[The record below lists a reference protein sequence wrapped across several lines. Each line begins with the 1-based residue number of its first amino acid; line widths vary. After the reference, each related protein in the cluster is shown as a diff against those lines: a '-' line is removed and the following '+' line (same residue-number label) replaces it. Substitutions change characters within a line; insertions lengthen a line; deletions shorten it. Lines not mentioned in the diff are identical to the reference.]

1 MKCGFVYQN
10 IRTIFATSRQ
20 PFRALYFLLHQICHQ
35 IYRTKGAHTTM
46 KALVKKAAETG
57 LWMED
62 VPMPAMDDNDILVKV
77 RKTAICGT
85 DIHIYKWDAWSQR
98 TIKTPMIIG
107 HEFVGEIV
115 DMGRAVSGYKIGE
128 RISAEGHIVCGVCR
142 ACRAGKRHLCPNTRG
157 VGVNR
162 DGCFAEYVS
171 VPASNAWHV
180 NDAIDDEVA
189 SIFDPYGN
197 ATHTALSFDMVGEDV
212 IITGAG
218 PIGCMAAAIARHV
231 GARNVVVTDVNDYR
245 LALAAR
251 LGANRTVNVSRENL
265 RSVTHELGMV
275 GGFDVGMEMSGSPA
289 AFEQML
295 ENMYN
300 GGRIALL
307 GILPNGA
314 GIDWDK
320 VIFKGLFLK
329 GIYGREMFETWYK
342 MQTMLLSGLD
352 ISPVI
357 THRFAFDD
365 FQQGFDAMLSGQ
377 SGKVVLSIE

>member
-1 MKCGFVYQN
+1 
-10 IRTIFATSRQ
+10 
-20 PFRALYFLLHQICHQ
+20 
-35 IYRTKGAHTTM
+35 M
-46 KALVKKAAETG
+46 KALVKKSPEVG

-62 VPMPAMDDNDILVKV
+62 VPMPAVGDADLLIKVK
-77 RKTAICGT
+77 KTAICGT
-85 DIHIYKWDAWSQR
+85 DVHIYKWDAWSQR
-98 TIKTPMIIG
+98 TIKTPMTIG

-115 DMGRAVSGYKIGE
+115 DMGRAVQGYKIGE
-128 RISAEGHIVCGVCR
+128 RVSAEGHIVCGVCR

-162 DGCFAEYVS
+162 DGCFAEYVA

-180 NDAIDDEVA
+180 HDKIPDEVA
-189 SIFDPYGN
+189 AIFDPYGN

-231 GARNVVVTDVNDYR
+231 GARNVVITDVNDYR
-245 LALAAR
+245 LELAKK
-251 LGANRTVNVSRENL
+251 LGANRPVNVAREKLEDVMKN
-265 RSVTHELGMV
+265 ELGMV
-275 GGFDVGMEMSGSPA
+275 GGFDVGMEMSGSPQ

-295 ENMYN
+295 DNMYN

-329 GIYGREMFETWYK
+329 GIYGREMYETWYK

-357 THRFAFDD
+357 THRFKFDE
-365 FQQGFDAMLSGQ
+365 FQKGFDAMISGQ
-377 SGKVVLSIE
+377 SGKVVLSLE

>member
-1 MKCGFVYQN
+1 
-10 IRTIFATSRQ
+10 
-20 PFRALYFLLHQICHQ
+20 
-35 IYRTKGAHTTM
+35 M
-46 KALVKKAAETG
+46 KALVKKSPEVG

-62 VPMPAMDDNDILVKV
+62 VPMPAVGDADLLIKVK
-77 RKTAICGT
+77 KTAICGT
-85 DIHIYKWDAWSQR
+85 DVHIYKWDAWSQR
-98 TIKTPMIIG
+98 TIKTPMTIG

-115 DMGRAVSGYKIGE
+115 EMGRAVQGYKIGE
-128 RISAEGHIVCGVCR
+128 RVSAEGHIVCGVCR

-162 DGCFAEYVS
+162 DGCFAEYVA

-180 NDAIDDEVA
+180 HDKIPDEVA
-189 SIFDPYGN
+189 AIFDPYGN

-231 GARNVVVTDVNDYR
+231 GARNVVITDVNDYR
-245 LALAAR
+245 LELAR
-251 LGANRTVNVSRENL
+251 KLGANRPVNVAREKLEDVMKN
-265 RSVTHELGMV
+265 ELGMV
-275 GGFDVGMEMSGSPA
+275 GGFDVGMEMSGSPQ

-295 ENMYN
+295 DNMYN

-329 GIYGREMFETWYK
+329 GIYGREMYETWYK

-357 THRFAFDD
+357 THRYAFDD
-365 FQQGFDAMLSGQ
+365 FQKGFDAMISGQ
-377 SGKVVLSIE
+377 SGKVVLSLE

>member
-1 MKCGFVYQN
+1 
-10 IRTIFATSRQ
+10 
-20 PFRALYFLLHQICHQ
+20 
-35 IYRTKGAHTTM
+35 M
-46 KALVKKAAETG
+46 KALVKKSPEPG

-62 VPMPAMDDNDILVKV
+62 VPMPEVGDNDLLIKVK
-77 RKTAICGT
+77 KTAICGT
-85 DIHIYKWDAWSQR
+85 DVHIYKWDAWSQR
-98 TIKTPMIIG
+98 TIKTPMTIG

-115 DMGRAVSGYKIGE
+115 EMGRAVAGYSVGE
-128 RISAEGHIVCGVCR
+128 RVSAEGHIVCGVCR

-157 VGVNR
+157 IGVNR

-171 VPASNAWHV
+171 VPSSNAWHV
-180 NDAIDDEVA
+180 HDAISDDIA
-189 SIFDPYGN
+189 AIFDPYGN

-231 GARNVVVTDVNDYR
+231 GARNVVITDVNDYR
-245 LALAAR
+245 LALAMK
-251 LGANRTVNVSRENL
+251 LGATRAVNVATEKL
-265 RSVTHELGMV
+265 RDVMKELGMV
-275 GGFDVGMEMSGSPA
+275 GGFDVGMEMSGSPQ

-295 ENMYN
+295 DNMYN

-342 MQTMLLSGLD
+342 MQTMVRSGLD

-357 THRFAFDD
+357 THHFSFDD
-365 FQQGFDAMLSGQ
+365 FQSGFDAMLSGN
-377 SGKVVLSIE
+377 SGKVILSLD

>member
-1 MKCGFVYQN
+1 
-10 IRTIFATSRQ
+10 
-20 PFRALYFLLHQICHQ
+20 
-35 IYRTKGAHTTM
+35 M
-46 KALVKKAAETG
+46 KALVKKSPEVG
-57 LWMED
+57 LWMEE
-62 VPMPAMDDNDILVKV
+62 VPMPPMDDNDILVKV
-77 RKTAICGT
+77 KKTAICGT

-98 TIKTPMIIG
+98 TIKTPMTIG

-115 DMGRAVSGYKIGE
+115 DMGRAVSGYKLGE

-157 VGVNR
+157 IGVNR

-180 NDAIDDEVA
+180 HDSINDEVA

-231 GARNVVVTDVNDYR
+231 GARNVVITDVNDYR

-265 RSVTHELGMV
+265 RDVTHELGMV
-275 GGFDVGMEMSGSPA
+275 GGFDVGMEMSGSPV

-295 ENMYN
+295 DNMYN

-314 GIDWDK
+314 GIDWER

-352 ISPVI
+352 ITPVI

-365 FQQGFDAMLSGQ
+365 FQEGFNAMLSGQ
-377 SGKVVLSIE
+377 SGKVVLSLD

>member
-1 MKCGFVYQN
+1 
-10 IRTIFATSRQ
+10 
-20 PFRALYFLLHQICHQ
+20 
-35 IYRTKGAHTTM
+35 M
-46 KALVKKAAETG
+46 KALVKKSPEIG

-62 VPMPAMDDNDILVKV
+62 VPMPEVSDNDLLIKVK
-77 RKTAICGT
+77 KTAICGT
-85 DIHIYKWDAWSQR
+85 DVHIYKWDAWSQR
-98 TIKTPMIIG
+98 TIKTPMTIG

-115 DMGRAVSGYKIGE
+115 EMGRAVQNYKIGE
-128 RISAEGHIVCGVCR
+128 RVSAEGHIVCGVCR

-157 VGVNR
+157 IGVNR
-162 DGCFAEYVS
+162 TGCFAEYVS
-171 VPASNAWHV
+171 VPSSNAWHV
-180 NDAIDDEVA
+180 HESISDDIA

-231 GARNVVVTDVNDYR
+231 GARNVVITDVNDYR
-245 LALAAR
+245 LNLALK
-251 LGANRTVNVSRENL
+251 LGATRAVNVAKEKL
-265 RSVTHELGMV
+265 PDVMKELGMV
-275 GGFDVGMEMSGSPA
+275 GGFDVGTEMSGSPQ

-342 MQTMLLSGLD
+342 MQTMLRSGLD

-357 THRFAFDD
+357 THHFKFDD
-365 FQQGFDAMLSGQ
+365 FQAGFDAMLSGN
-377 SGKVVLSIE
+377 SGKVVLSLD

>member
-1 MKCGFVYQN
+1 
-10 IRTIFATSRQ
+10 
-20 PFRALYFLLHQICHQ
+20 
-35 IYRTKGAHTTM
+35 M
-46 KALVKKAAETG
+46 KALVKKSPEVG
-57 LWMED
+57 LWMEE
-62 VPMPAMDDNDILVKV
+62 VPMPTIGDNDLLIKVK
-77 RKTAICGT
+77 KTAICGT
-85 DIHIYKWDAWSQR
+85 DVHIYKWDAWSQR
-98 TIKTPMIIG
+98 TIKTPMTIG

-115 DMGRAVSGYKIGE
+115 EMGRAVQGYKIGE
-128 RISAEGHIVCGVCR
+128 RVSAEGHIVCGVCR

-157 VGVNR
+157 IGVNR

-180 NDAIDDEVA
+180 HESIPDEVA
-189 SIFDPYGN
+189 AIFDPYGN

-231 GARNVVVTDVNDYR
+231 GARNVVITDVNDYR
-245 LALAAR
+245 LELAR
-251 LGANRTVNVSRENL
+251 KLGASRPVNVTREKL
-265 RSVTHELGMV
+265 EDVVRELGMV
-275 GGFDVGMEMSGSPA
+275 GGFDVGMEMSGSPQ

-295 ENMYN
+295 ANMYN

-342 MQTMLLSGLD
+342 MKTMLQSGLA
-352 ISPVI
+352 IEPII
-357 THRFAFDD
+357 THRFPIDE
-365 FQQGFDAMLSGQ
+365 FQKGFDVMRSGQ
-377 SGKVVLSIE
+377 SGKVVLDWT

>member
-1 MKCGFVYQN
+1 
-10 IRTIFATSRQ
+10 
-20 PFRALYFLLHQICHQ
+20 
-35 IYRTKGAHTTM
+35 
-46 KALVKKAAETG
+46 
-57 LWMED
+57 MED
-62 VPMPAMDDNDILVKV
+62 VPMPVVGDADLLIKVK
-77 RKTAICGT
+77 KTAICGT
-85 DIHIYKWDAWSQR
+85 DVHIYKWDAWSQR
-98 TIKTPMIIG
+98 TIKTPMTIG

-115 DMGRAVSGYKIGE
+115 EMGRAVQGYKIGE
-128 RISAEGHIVCGVCR
+128 RVSAEGHIVCGVCR

-162 DGCFAEYVS
+162 DGCFAEYVA

-180 NDAIDDEVA
+180 HDKIPDEVA
-189 SIFDPYGN
+189 AIFDPYGN

-231 GARNVVVTDVNDYR
+231 GARNVVITDVNDYR
-245 LALAAR
+245 LELAKK
-251 LGANRTVNVSRENL
+251 LGANRPVNVAREKLEDVMKN
-265 RSVTHELGMV
+265 ELGMV
-275 GGFDVGMEMSGSPA
+275 GGFDVGMEMSGSPQ

-295 ENMYN
+295 DNMYN

-329 GIYGREMFETWYK
+329 GIYGREMYETWYK

-357 THRFAFDD
+357 THRFKFDD
-365 FQQGFDAMLSGQ
+365 FQKGFDAMISGQ
-377 SGKVVLSIE
+377 SGKVVLSLD